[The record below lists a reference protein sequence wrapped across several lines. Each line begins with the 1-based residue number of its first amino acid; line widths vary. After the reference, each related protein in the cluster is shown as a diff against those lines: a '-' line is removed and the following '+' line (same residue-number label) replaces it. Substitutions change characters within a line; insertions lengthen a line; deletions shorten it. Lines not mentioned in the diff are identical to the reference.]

1 MLDAAGTTLTTHLH
15 VGADYIVPR
24 IPVATVTLAPGGAA
38 GFLVGYENATGFSSV
53 TCPTSSTINI
63 YPPHDTTALSVNWHL
78 APYGGSVTA
87 LRCGIL
93 TVSPIAR
100 VSQLGQ

>member
-1 MLDAAGTTLTTHLH
+1 MRDATGAPLTTRLH

-24 IPVATVTLAPGGAA
+24 IPVQTVTLAQGGAA

-53 TCPTSSTINI
+53 TCPTSSTISI
-63 YPPHDTTALSVNWHL
+63 YPPHDTTALSVHWHL
-78 APYGGSVTA
+78 TPYGGNVTA

-100 VSQLGQ
+100 ISQLGQ